1 VAKVDKLIPAQAD
14 GAGNKPLTFWQRY
27 RATVF
32 QVYLVGA
39 VFVFLVLAV
48 LATTVAYFAFDVS
61 ITRTVQSIHAG
72 WFAALMFALSWPGFE
87 PQTYVISAIVMV
99 TLYLE
104 RLIWETVVTLTSGI
118 CGSALGLGI
127 KAWVERPRPSADLVH
142 VFQQLNSYSFP
153 SGHVLYYTTF
163 GGFLFFLAYT
173 LRKPDWVRT
182 VLLVVLGGMVALIGL
197 SRIYEGQHWASDVL
211 GSYLLGSV
219 LLSLV
224 VLLYRWGK
232 PRYFVDQP
240 VAKETRGSR

>member
-1 VAKVDKLIPAQAD
+1 VAKVDKLIPTQAA
-14 GAGNKPLTFWQRY
+14 GAGNKPLTFWQRH

-32 QVYLVGA
+32 QVYLIGA
-39 VFVFLVLAV
+39 VFAFLVLAV
-48 LATTVAYFAFDVS
+48 LATTVAYFTFDVS
-61 ITRTVQSIHAG
+61 ITRAVQSIHAG

-87 PQTYVISAIVMV
+87 PQTYVISALVLIL
-99 TLYLE
+99 LYLK
-104 RLIWETVVTLTSGI
+104 RLIWETVATLTSGI
-118 CGSALGLGI
+118 CSSALGIGI
-127 KAWVERPRPSADLVH
+127 KALVERPRPSADLVH
-142 VFQQLNSYSFP
+142 IVQQLSSYSFP

-173 LRKPDWVRT
+173 LRRPDWVRT
-182 VLLVVLGGMVALIGL
+182 LLLVVLGGMVALIGL

-232 PRYFVDQP
+232 PRFFVNQP
-240 VAKETRGSR
+240 VAK